1 MTKEVADKKEY
12 IPTEEEYNAWIHR
25 YREVAEKTI
34 DEELKRSYENLKFDL
49 IPLGIMSVSSTIATV
64 VVGVGLG
71 EWVWQVPAIITAV
84 SSIPTIFDA
93 RKYFNKKK
101 YREKNIRDYE
111 KDLNESASLAPPN
124 WRNWGKVR

>member
-1 MTKEVADKKEY
+1 MEDKKEY

-25 YREVAEKTI
+25 YRKVAEKTI
-34 DEELKRSYENLKFDL
+34 DEQLKHSYENLKLDL
-49 IPLGIMSVSSTIATV
+49 TILGIMGAASTIATV
-64 VVGVGLG
+64 VFGVGVG
-71 EWVWQVPAIITAV
+71 EWVWQVPAIIIPV
-84 SSIPTIFDA
+84 SSIPSIVDA

>member
-1 MTKEVADKKEY
+1 MEDKKEY

-34 DEELKRSYENLKFDL
+34 DEQLKRSYENLKLDL
-49 IPLGIMSVSSTIATV
+49 TILGIIGVSSTIATV
-64 VVGVGLG
+64 LYGVGFG

-84 SSIPTIFDA
+84 SSIPSIFDA